1 MQYHIQTH
9 FLCRL
14 RWLLSRNVVQFGYFL
29 YSGAVCYIFLIFYVF
44 ACKVVFRTIWQSTI
58 THIYACM
65 HKHLQKNVGVFFLCV
80 HISLLVSGNA
90 LTHVI
95 HDNKDVELIHANP
108 ARCKAKKCCYANR
121 EISFQIAAANTGSDL
136 KGKSCIC
143 VHVCWGRSVAL
154 LQRWWR

>member
-1 MQYHIQTH
+1 M
-9 FLCRL
+9 LCNL
-14 RWLLSRNVVQFGYFL
+14 V
-29 YSGAVCYIFLIFYVF
+29 IFLIPAQYVIF
-44 ACKVVFRTIWQSTI
+44 FLSFMCLHVKSCFGPYDSRLSRTYTHACTNTCKS
-58 THIYACM
+58 M
-65 HKHLQKNVGVFFLCV
+65 LVFFCV

-143 VHVCWGRSVAL
+143 VYVC
-154 LQRWWR
+154 